1 LVIFS
6 ISVSFIGN
14 YTRQLNTKF
23 PHLAEINN
31 CFQNKKAFLG
41 FLRILDVKETEKN
54 DEFSAINKNLRAAID
69 AITRRKTEPGI
80 DPAVKIWLEKN
91 C

>member
-1 LVIFS
+1 M
-6 ISVSFIGN
+6 
-14 YTRQLNTKF
+14 
-23 PHLAEINN
+23 
-31 CFQNKKAFLG
+31 G

-54 DEFSAINKNLRAAID
+54 DEVSAINKNLRAAID